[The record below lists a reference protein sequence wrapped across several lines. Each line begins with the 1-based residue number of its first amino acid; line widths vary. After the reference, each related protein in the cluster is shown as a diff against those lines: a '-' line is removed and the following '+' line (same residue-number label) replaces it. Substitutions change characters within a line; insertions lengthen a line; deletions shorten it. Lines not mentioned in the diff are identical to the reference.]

1 MQIIAHLSDMIENEI
16 DQADCYVD
24 SALDVQAEYP
34 DVTNDYVNL
43 AQGNLDRVGM
53 LHNRVAKLIEIERKT
68 NGEPPESMLKV
79 YEYLHKKHISKVADI
94 RRLINEMR

>member
-1 MQIIAHLSDMIENEI
+1 MKIIAELSDMIENEI

-24 SALDVQAEYP
+24 SALDIHVEYP
-34 DVTNDYVNL
+34 DVANDYISM
-43 AQGNLDRVGM
+43 AQGNLDRISL

-79 YEYLHKKHISKVADI
+79 YEYLHKKHINKVAEI
-94 RRLINEMR
+94 RRVINEMR

>member
-16 DQADCYVD
+16 EQADSYVN

-34 DVTNDYVNL
+34 DVTNDCISL
-43 AQGNLDRVGM
+43 AQGNLDRVGI

-79 YEYLHKKHISKVADI
+79 YEYLHKKHINKVAAI
-94 RRLINEMR
+94 RRVINEMR

>member
-1 MQIIAHLSDMIENEI
+1 MRIIAEVSDMIEDEI
-16 DQADCYVD
+16 EQADCYID
-24 SALDVQAEYP
+24 KALDIQAEYP
-34 DVTNDYVNL
+34 DVASDYVTL
-43 AQGNLDRVGM
+43 AQGNLDRVSA
-53 LHNRVAKLIEIERKT
+53 LHNRVAKLIETERKT

>member
-1 MQIIAHLSDMIENEI
+1 MKIIAHMSDMIENEI

-24 SALDVQAEYP
+24 AALDVQVEYP
-34 DVTNDYVNL
+34 DVSNDYISL
-43 AQGNLDRVGM
+43 AQGNLDRIGA

-79 YEYLHKKHISKVADI
+79 YEYLHKKHINKVADI
-94 RRLINEMR
+94 KRLISEIR